1 MFWREIPGRL
11 QSGSR
16 RPVRKPRIWSLAII
30 PLFAGVMIETI
41 IEILI
46 IRYNLGRSWE
56 DIAFWV
62 GLIGLLAAM
71 ILFFFDADRLVVK
84 IFRSEIDY
92 QNFLGNLMIAVS
104 ALLFIAVTVR
114 WYLKHGDKFSL

>member
-1 MFWREIPGRL
+1 MGIPRE
-11 QSGSR
+11 S
-16 RPVRKPRIWSLAII
+16 
-30 PLFAGVMIETI
+30 TI
-41 IEILI
+41 KAVG

-71 ILFFFDADRLVVK
+71 ILFFFDGDRLVVK